1 MIVPKRQ
8 LVGTAAAAALLISGL
23 TLTPGAGNLAH
34 AESTQ
39 EAGKKVAFTRS
50 KGNCLACHMIQGGES
65 PGNIAPPLIAMQ
77 SRYPSKQA
85 IRDQIWDATAANP
98 DTFMPP
104 FGKHGI
110 LTDKEIDQVVEFIW
124 AQ

>member
-1 MIVPKRQ
+1 MIALDRR
-8 LVGTAAAAALLISGL
+8 LVGSAAAAAFLIGGL
-23 TLTPGAGNLAH
+23 TLVPGAGNLAH
-34 AESTQ
+34 AESNL
-39 EAGKKVAFTRS
+39 EAGQKVAFTRS

-77 SRYPSKQA
+77 SRYPNKQA
-85 IRDQIWDATAANP
+85 MREQIWDPTLRNP

-104 FGKHGI
+104 FGKHRI
-110 LTDKEIDQVVEFIW
+110 LTEKEIDQVVEFIW

>member
-1 MIVPKRQ
+1 MTTPTRR
-8 LVGTAAAAALLISGL
+8 LVGTAAAAAFLISGL

-34 AESTQ
+34 AESDL
-39 EAGKKVAFTRS
+39 EAGKKLAFTRS

-77 SRYPSKQA
+77 SRFPNKA
-85 IRDQIWDATAANP
+85 DLRAQIWDATERNP
-98 DTFMPP
+98 GTSMPP
-104 FGKHGI
+104 FGKHLI
-110 LTDKEIDQVVEFIW
+110 LTEKEVDQVVEFVW

>member
-1 MIVPKRQ
+1 MTAPKRR
-8 LVGTAAAAALLISGL
+8 LVGTTAAAAFLIGGL

-34 AESTQ
+34 AESDL
-39 EAGKKVAFTRS
+39 EAGKKLSFTRS

-77 SRYPSKQA
+77 SRFPNKEDLRA
-85 IRDQIWDATAANP
+85 QIWDATTRNP
-98 DTFMPP
+98 ETSMPP
-104 FGKHGI
+104 FGKHLI
-110 LTDKEIDQVVEFIW
+110 LTEKEIDQVVEFVW

>member
-1 MIVPKRQ
+1 MMVPKRQ
-8 LVGTAAAAALLISGL
+8 LVGTTAAAAFLISAL
-23 TLTPGAGNLAH
+23 TLTPGVANLAH
-34 AESTQ
+34 AESAE

-77 SRYPSKQA
+77 SRYPNKQA
-85 IRDQIWDATAANP
+85 MREQIWDPTLRNP

-104 FGKHGI
+104 FGKHRI
-110 LTDKEIDQVVEFIW
+110 LTEKEIDQVVEFIW

>member
-1 MIVPKRQ
+1 MIVPKRR
-8 LVGTAAAAALLISGL
+8 LVGTAAAAAFLISGL

-34 AESTQ
+34 AESNL

-50 KGNCLACHMIQGGES
+50 RGNCLACHMILGGES

-77 SRYPSKQA
+77 SRFPSKQA
-85 IRDQIWDATAANP
+85 MRDQIWDATTRNP
-98 DTFMPP
+98 ETSMPP

-110 LTDKEIDQVVEFIW
+110 LTEKEIDQVVEFIW

>member
-1 MIVPKRQ
+1 MTAPTRRLI
-8 LVGTAAAAALLISGL
+8 GSAAAAAFLISGL

-34 AESTQ
+34 AESDL
-39 EAGKKVAFTRS
+39 EAGKKLAFTRS

-77 SRYPSKQA
+77 SRFPNKA
-85 IRDQIWDATAANP
+85 DLRAQIWDATTRNP
-98 DTFMPP
+98 ESSMPP
-104 FGKHGI
+104 FGKHLI
-110 LTDKEIDQVVEFIW
+110 LTEKEIDQLVEFIW

>member
-1 MIVPKRQ
+1 MTAPTRR
-8 LVGTAAAAALLISGL
+8 LAGTAAAAAFLISGL

-34 AESTQ
+34 AESDL
-39 EAGKKVAFTRS
+39 EAGKKLAFTRS

-77 SRYPSKQA
+77 SRFPNKA
-85 IRDQIWDATAANP
+85 DLRAQIWDATERNP
-98 DTFMPP
+98 GTSMPP
-104 FGKHGI
+104 FGKHLI
-110 LTDKEIDQVVEFIW
+110 LTEKEVDQVVEFVW

>member
-1 MIVPKRQ
+1 MIVPKRR
-8 LVGTAAAAALLISGL
+8 LVGTAAAAAFIISGL

-34 AESTQ
+34 AESAQ

-77 SRYPSKQA
+77 SRYPNKQA
-85 IRDQIWDATAANP
+85 IREQIWDATVRNR

-110 LTDKEIDQVVEFIW
+110 LTEKEIDQLVEFIW

>member
-1 MIVPKRQ
+1 MTAPTRR
-8 LVGTAAAAALLISGL
+8 LVGTAAAAAFLISGL

-34 AESTQ
+34 AESDL
-39 EAGKKVAFTRS
+39 EAGKKLAFTRS

-77 SRYPSKQA
+77 SRFPNKEDLRA
-85 IRDQIWDATAANP
+85 QIWDATTRNP
-98 DTFMPP
+98 ETSMPP
-104 FGKHGI
+104 FGKHLI
-110 LTDKEIDQVVEFIW
+110 LTEKEIDQVVEFVW